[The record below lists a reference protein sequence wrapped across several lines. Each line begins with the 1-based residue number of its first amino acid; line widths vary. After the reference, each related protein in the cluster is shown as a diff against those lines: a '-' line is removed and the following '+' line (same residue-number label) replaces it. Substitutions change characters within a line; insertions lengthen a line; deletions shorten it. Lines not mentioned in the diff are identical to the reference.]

1 MILLDGVRELC
12 VLSYSDERL
21 QRHPASVTAILV
33 TLLTHEQL
41 LKGANEIVTAANI
54 C

>member
-12 VLSYSDERL
+12 VLSHSDERL
-21 QRHPASVTAILV
+21 QRHPAPVTVTAVLV

-41 LKGANEIVTAANI
+41 L
-54 C
+54 

>member
-1 MILLDGVRELC
+1 MIYLDGVRELC
-12 VLSYSDERL
+12 VLSHSDERL
-21 QRHPASVTAILV
+21 QRCPASVTAVLV

-41 LKGANEIVTAANI
+41 LEGANKIVSAANI